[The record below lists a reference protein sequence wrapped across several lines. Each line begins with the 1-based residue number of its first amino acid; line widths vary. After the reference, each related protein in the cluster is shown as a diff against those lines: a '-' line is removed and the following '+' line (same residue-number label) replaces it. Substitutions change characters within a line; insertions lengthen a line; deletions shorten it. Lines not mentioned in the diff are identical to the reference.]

1 MPGSATAKA
10 RYHDE
15 GTMGAFRRFWQRSY
29 APDWLGVL
37 MIALEN
43 LAITFFEP
51 FHRMFSLDNRDI
63 QYPHAEI
70 ERVPVPM
77 LLTYSIGF
85 PLLII
90 TLYTLLTPSKHLS
103 TPSRLH
109 LLHVS
114 LLGLCISLMLTT
126 FITDLI
132 KNGVGRPRPDL
143 IARCLPRPDTPEH
156 ELVTW
161 EVCTQTDH
169 HTLHDGFR
177 SFPSGHS
184 SFSWGGLGYLS
195 LFLAGQLGA
204 WRRGAAMVKV
214 VVVGLPAV
222 AAVLVTVSRTED
234 YRHDVF
240 DVCVGSLIG
249 MGMGYFSYRRYFP
262 ALTSKHCDVPYK
274 RGEDDEHGGKGDSR
288 GDFEM
293 LPRRVDSPDLEMG
306 EPRPRTDNDEWG
318 LRG

>member
-10 RYHDE
+10 RYHYE
-15 GTMGAFRRFWQRSY
+15 GTMGALHRFWQKSY

-37 MIALEN
+37 LIALEN

-77 LLTYSIGF
+77 LLTYAIGT
-85 PLLII
+85 PLLVIA
-90 TLYTLLTPSKHLS
+90 LYTLLTPSKHLS

-109 LLHVS
+109 RLHLLHVS
-114 LLGLCISLMLTT
+114 LLGLTISLMLTT
-126 FITDLI
+126 FVTDLI

-143 IARCLPRPDTPEH
+143 IARCLPRRGTPKN
-156 ELVTW
+156 ELVSW

-204 WRRGAAMVKV
+204 WRRGAGMMKV
-214 VVVGLPAV
+214 VIVGLPAV
-222 AAVLVTVSRTED
+222 GATLVTVSRTED

-240 DVCVGSLIG
+240 DVCAGSLIG
-249 MGMGYFSYRRYFP
+249 IGIGYYSYRRYFP
-262 ALTSKHCDVPYK
+262 ALTSKHSNVPYK
-274 RGEDDEHGGKGDSR
+274 RGEDDDEHGSTGDSR

-293 LPRRVDSPDLEMG
+293 LPRLVDSPDLEMG
-306 EPRPRTDNDEWG
+306 GPR
-318 LRG
+318 

>member
-1 MPGSATAKA
+1 
-10 RYHDE
+10 
-15 GTMGAFRRFWQRSY
+15 
-29 APDWLGVL
+29 
-37 MIALEN
+37 
-43 LAITFFEP
+43 
-51 FHRMFSLDNRDI
+51 
-63 QYPHAEI
+63 
-70 ERVPVPM
+70 M

-249 MGMGYFSYRRYFP
+249 MGMGYFSYVSVLPWLRY
-262 ALTSKHCDVPYK
+262 
-274 RGEDDEHGGKGDSR
+274 GG
-288 GDFEM
+288 
-293 LPRRVDSPDLEMG
+293 
-306 EPRPRTDNDEWG
+306 
-318 LRG
+318 